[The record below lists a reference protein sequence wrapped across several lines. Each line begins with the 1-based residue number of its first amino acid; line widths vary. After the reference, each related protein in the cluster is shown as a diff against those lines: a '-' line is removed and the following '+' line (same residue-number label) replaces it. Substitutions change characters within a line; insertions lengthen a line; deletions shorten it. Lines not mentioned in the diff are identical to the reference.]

1 MKRLLFKILIF
12 IAVITMASGL
22 GQIIAAPVILN
33 FIGAER
39 DRTSSHFFAIIG
51 MFMLLFGGL
60 LFQSLKSREINPVP
74 VFWCGMQKFGAAVA
88 VGLGVYNTVF
98 SRLALGVAVFDLLS
112 GILILMYWKK
122 LKGGSL

>member
-1 MKRLLFKILIF
+1 M
-12 IAVITMASGL
+12 VSGL
-22 GQIIAAPVILN
+22 GQIIAAPVILSL
-33 FIGAER
+33 IGAER

-51 MFMLLFGGL
+51 MFMLLFGAL
-60 LFQSLKSREINPVP
+60 LFQSLKSRELNSVP

-88 VGLGVYNTVF
+88 IGLGVYNTVF
-98 SRLALGVAVFDLLS
+98 SRLALGVALFDLLS